1 MTATTI
7 DPYALSRER
16 PAIRFLY
23 RLNPLA
29 KLAAPLPAMVLLIFT
44 RDLAIPLL
52 FIGLALLVIVIGA
65 ELTRP
70 IALLLFLGL
79 PVVVT
84 IMSFSFGLWSDPG
97 RVDQSVLLFQIGDY
111 RFFLGALLL
120 GLATA
125 LRLASLLVLALIGG
139 ISSTG
144 PELVRAM
151 IQQLHVPYR
160 IGYTALAAYRFVPR
174 FGHELDVIRSAH
186 RVRGMAQGRGPISSL
201 RRTSG
206 YVVPLLAGAI
216 RHAERVAL
224 AMDSRAFGAH
234 PQRTERTLIPF
245 RTRDWV
251 FMILFWIASIAIVW
265 WGLTAGPGTVV
276 GV

>member
-1 MTATTI
+1 MSASMI
-7 DPYALSRER
+7 DPYAVSAER

-29 KLAAPLPAMVLLIFT
+29 KLAAPLPAMVLLVFT

-52 FIGLALLVIVIGA
+52 FIALALLIVLVGA

-70 IALLLFLGL
+70 IALLLFVGL
-79 PVVVT
+79 PIVVA
-84 IMSFSFGLWSDPG
+84 IMSFSFGLWSDAS

-111 RFFLGALLL
+111 RFYQGALLL
-120 GLATA
+120 GFATA
-125 LRLASLLVLALIGG
+125 LRLASLLVLAFIGG
-139 ISSTG
+139 ITSTG

-151 IQQLHVPYR
+151 IQHLHVPYR

-186 RVRGMAQGRGPISSL
+186 RVRGMAEGRGPVAAVRRSL
-201 RRTSG
+201 G

-251 FMILFWIASIAIVW
+251 FMVLFWLASAAIVW
-265 WGLTAGPGTVV
+265 WGSTAGAGPVTA
-276 GV
+276 

>member
-1 MTATTI
+1 MI
-7 DPYALSRER
+7 DPYAVSAER

-29 KLAAPLPAMVLLIFT
+29 KLAAPLPAMVLLVFT

-52 FIGLALLVIVIGA
+52 FIALALLIVLVGA

-70 IALLLFLGL
+70 IALLLFVGL
-79 PVVVT
+79 PIVVA
-84 IMSFSFGLWSDPG
+84 IMSFSFGLWSDAS

-111 RFFLGALLL
+111 RFYQGALLL
-120 GLATA
+120 GFATA
-125 LRLASLLVLALIGG
+125 LRLASLLVLAFIGG
-139 ISSTG
+139 ITSTG

-151 IQQLHVPYR
+151 IQHLHVPYR

-186 RVRGMAQGRGPISSL
+186 RVRGMTEGRGPVAAVRRSL
-201 RRTSG
+201 G

-251 FMILFWIASIAIVW
+251 FMVLFWLASAAIVW
-265 WGLTAGPGTVV
+265 WGSTAGPGPVTA
-276 GV
+276 